1 MCLQT
6 LLADAADQACSP
18 ATVPPGS
25 PSRHDSSPQ
34 AEGHRIAFNEAFRRK
49 GLDHEWSLEQYGVL
63 LEIGGGKERM
73 NAYFS
78 QCGDREPWA
87 SITGRLLQCAQQ
99 GSAGWAS
106 SPPYEPSAA

>member
-25 PSRHDSSPQ
+25 PSRHDSSLQ

-87 SITGRLLQCAQQ
+87 SITGRLLQCAARISRLGKQ
-99 GSAGWAS
+99 
-106 SPPYEPSAA
+106 PSV